1 MLYVGSTVI
10 GFVFG
15 FIVSFISSFLYLRIT
30 HREKEPTVT
39 LSCDAIVPDTE
50 PYYER
55 KRSVDGRNARDDFTV
70 K

>member
-1 MLYVGSTVI
+1 MLYVGSTAI

-15 FIVSFISSFLYLRIT
+15 FIVSFISSFLYLRIH
-30 HREKEPTVT
+30 HREKKPKVTVR
-39 LSCDAIVPDTE
+39 CDTFVPETE